1 MQKELWSNSGTGRSH
16 AARKDALYDWE
27 RTVQHRE
34 WEMACR
40 DGATAE
46 FGEHAE
52 GERRVL
58 VLLERDG
65 ATEDRRHELRRI
77 QAFHASGNVE
87 VGKNAA
93 PQSHKG
99 RKGEV
104 ARPREA
110 GGRAVC
116 GRGTRPGGA
125 ERTTPRHRARCRAF
139 EDRKRAGLGKR

>member
-1 MQKELWSNSGTGRSH
+1 MPP
-16 AARKDALYDWE
+16 RKDCLYDWV
-27 RTVQHRE
+27 RTMQNRE

-40 DGATAE
+40 DGAAAE
-46 FGEHAE
+46 SGKHAE
-52 GERRVL
+52 RERRVL

-65 ATEDRRHELRRI
+65 ATEDRRDEHRRI
-77 QAFHASGNVE
+77 QACHASGNVE

-93 PQSHKG
+93 PQSHEG

-125 ERTTPRHRARCRAF
+125 ERTTARHRARCRVF
-139 EDRKRAGLGKR
+139 DGPPVHW